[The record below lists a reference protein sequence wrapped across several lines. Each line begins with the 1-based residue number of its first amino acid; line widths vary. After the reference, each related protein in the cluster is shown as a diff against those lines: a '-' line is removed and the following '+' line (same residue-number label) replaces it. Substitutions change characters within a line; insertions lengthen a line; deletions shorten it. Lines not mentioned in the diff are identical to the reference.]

1 MQGEAITAEWMSGIL
16 GGEVGSITQERIGD
30 GHIGV
35 NVRLT
40 LVDHDRGIPDSVVVK
55 LPATDEASLTTAA
68 MLRHYEREVRFYQ
81 QIAPTVDMRV
91 PHCFHADW
99 TAATNDFVLVLE
111 DMSPARQG
119 DQLTGCTLDQA
130 EIAVRE
136 LAKLHG
142 PRWDDPTLFDVDWM
156 EHGGDEAAAGAQ
168 LAMLWQMLF
177 PGFATT
183 YESHL
188 APDEF
193 ALAEQFGARIVD
205 WRSGRAAGP
214 RTVTHGDYRLDNMLF
229 ATPEGGPPVTV
240 VDWQTPGHG
249 EPITDLS
256 YFCGAGLLPPDR
268 REHERFLIDAYLDAL
283 GEYSIALDGDWV
295 WEQYRRETFAGLTVA
310 VIASQIVTLNE
321 RSEAMFGAMASRH
334 LRHALDL
341 DSMSTF

>member
-1 MQGEAITAEWMSGIL
+1 MQGEEITTEWLGQIL
-16 GGEVGSITQERIGD
+16 GGTVGSLTQERIGD

-35 NVRLT
+35 NVRLG
-40 LVDHDRGIPDSVVVK
+40 LGDHDPGLPDSVVVK
-55 LPATDEASLTTAA
+55 LPATDETSLATAA

-81 QIAPTVDMRV
+81 EIAPTVDMRV
-91 PHCFHADW
+91 PNCFHADW
-99 TAATNDFVLVLE
+99 TSATNDFVLVLE
-111 DMSPARQG
+111 DMAPARQG

-130 EIAVRE
+130 EVAVRE

-142 PRWDDPTLFDVDWM
+142 PRWDDPTLFDVAWM
-156 EHGGDEAAAGAQ
+156 EHGSDEAAAGAQ
-168 LAMLWQMLF
+168 LAMMWQMLF
-177 PGFATT
+177 PGFAAT
-183 YESHL
+183 YASHL

-193 ALAEQFGARIVD
+193 ALVERFGARIVD

-214 RTVTHGDYRLDNMLF
+214 RAVTHGDYRLDNMLF

-249 EPITDLS
+249 EPIADLS

-283 GEYSIALDGDWV
+283 GEYSVELDDDWV
-295 WEQYRRETFAGLTVA
+295 WEQYRRDTFAGLVVA

-341 DSMSTF
+341 DAMSTF